1 MDVSQAA
8 TPAVPTTLRASIQV
22 TKRALELYALHYP
35 DVGGSICHIRFD
47 PDDLADDRFFSRR
60 IYIRQLSRWTL
71 RWNSSLGRTG
81 APTQGAVLMS
91 LALRMVRGASY
102 PN

>member
-1 MDVSQAA
+1 MNVLQAV
-8 TPAVPTTLRASIQV
+8 TPAAAHHLARSIQV
-22 TKRALELYALHYP
+22 KKRFGTVRATR
-35 DVGGSICHIRFD
+35 SRQRRIIRPIHSD
-47 PDDLADDRFFSRR
+47 PVDLADERFSFK
-60 IYIRQLSRWTL
+60 IYIRRLSRLTL